1 MRFRLFLLITT
12 VFLVSCIETEEP
24 DVASLGYEYFPLET
38 GAYNIYEVTQIEYS
52 YGEPNDTTTFQL
64 QVIVGES
71 NLSAGEE
78 SFSLLR
84 YVRDINQQ
92 EWQLDSV
99 WTARRNSYIAVVVEN
114 NVPVIKLSFPVEG
127 NLRWDGNSLNT
138 NPYDEFKLVN
148 VELPF
153 TLDNTTYTKTVELVK
168 EEILDT
174 ITADNY
180 HKEVFAWGIGM
191 IYRIDIDREYC
202 NNDLCPAGSI
212 EYGRLVEYKLIEF
225 GYVE

>member
-38 GAYNIYEVTQIEYS
+38 GAYNIYEVTQIGYS

-92 EWQLDSV
+92 EWQLDS
-99 WTARRNSYIAVVVEN
+99 
-114 NVPVIKLSFPVEG
+114 PKKF
-127 NLRWDGNSLNT
+127 
-138 NPYDEFKLVN
+138 
-148 VELPF
+148 
-153 TLDNTTYTKTVELVK
+153 
-168 EEILDT
+168 
-174 ITADNY
+174 
-180 HKEVFAWGIGM
+180 
-191 IYRIDIDREYC
+191 IYCCCCRE
-202 NNDLCPAGSI
+202 
-212 EYGRLVEYKLIEF
+212 
-225 GYVE
+225 